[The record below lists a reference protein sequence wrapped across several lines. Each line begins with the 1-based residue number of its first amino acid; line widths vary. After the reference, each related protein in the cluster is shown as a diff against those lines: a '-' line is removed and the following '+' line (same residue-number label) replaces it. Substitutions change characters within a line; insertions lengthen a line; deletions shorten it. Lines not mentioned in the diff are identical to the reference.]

1 MLDVIIAMDLLT
13 VQFTVIDLLCLY
25 FEVFGQ
31 TLQKLTKLYVYK
43 ILICNVADLPLIL
56 TRYEVKRND
65 DDYTCFV
72 LKCELQ

>member
-1 MLDVIIAMDLLT
+1 MRDVIIAMDLLT

-25 FEVFGQ
+25 FEVFGR

-43 ILICNVADLPLIL
+43 ILICNVADLPFIL

-72 LKCELQ
+72 FYCGLQ